1 VTELYLNSSIDDV
14 SGVGPKVKIQLEKL
28 GIESVQDALFFLPK
42 SYENR
47 TKITQI
53 KTRKTTKKV
62 LDLKIIVWKFSNK
75 MVGK

>member
-1 VTELYLNSSIDDV
+1 MTELYLNSSIDDV
-14 SGVGPKVKIQLEKL
+14 SGVGPKVKVQLEKL

-53 KTRKTTKKV
+53 K
-62 LDLKIIVWKFSNK
+62 DLEPGGAFQVEAVSYTHLTLPTS
-75 MVGK
+75 G